1 MERLFPGSDPEV
13 STSDLK
19 HAFYKNLDDLKTAAF
34 DSLVRMKCFA
44 ANPADVKKRYIIAG
58 IAIMLGGGVIGWLVK
73 TFPGDGF
80 SRAGIALILS
90 GLPVILVA
98 RFMPVKTLKGVKT
111 LGRIKG
117 FEEFLLRAEKDR
129 IERLN
134 DQNLFEKYLPYA
146 IALDVSDRW
155 AKAFEGIYQEPPRW
169 YVSQGGID
177 TFRPTTFHHS
187 LDSALSTMSSAMHSS
202 PRSSGSG
209 FSGGGSSGGGGGGGG
224 GGSW

>member
-1 MERLFPGSDPEV
+1 MERLFRGTDPEV
-13 STSDLK
+13 SVSDLK
-19 HAFYKNLDDLKTAAF
+19 HTFYKNLDDLKTAAF
-34 DSLVRMKCFA
+34 ESLERMKCFA
-44 ANPADVKKRYIIAG
+44 GNPSNVKNRYIFAG
-58 IAIMLGGGVIGWLVK
+58 IAIMLGGWIIVWLMK
-73 TFPGDGF
+73 TFLGDGF
-80 SRAGIALILS
+80 SRAAIAVVLS
-90 GLPVILVA
+90 GLAVIVFA
-98 RFMPVKTLKGVKT
+98 PFMPVKTMKGVKA

-129 IERLN
+129 LERMN
-134 DQNLFEKYLPYA
+134 DMNLFEKYLPYA

-177 TFRPTTFHHS
+177 TFRPTAFHHS

>member
-1 MERLFPGSDPEV
+1 
-13 STSDLK
+13 
-19 HAFYKNLDDLKTAAF
+19 
-34 DSLVRMKCFA
+34 MKCFA
-44 ANPADVKKRYIIAG
+44 ANPSNVKNRYIFAG
-58 IAIMLGGGVIGWLVK
+58 IAILLGGGIVGWLGK
-73 TFPGDGF
+73 TFLGGEFP
-80 SRAGIALILS
+80 RAAIAVVLS
-90 GLPVILVA
+90 GLAVILFA
-98 RFMPVKTLKGVKT
+98 PLMPVKTLKGVKA

-129 IERLN
+129 LERMN
-134 DQNLFEKYLPYA
+134 DKNLFEKYLPYA

-169 YVSQGGID
+169 YVSPGGVD
-177 TFRPTTFHHS
+177 TFRPSAFHHS